1 MSKINW
7 DLKNVGARIAWNKVK
22 TLRLEKKLTQVQLS
36 AYSGVAIATIWMIEN
51 GYDKT
56 TSKRTKQRLATFFKC
71 NVSDLFP
78 VEMIGNQTREEYIKS
93 KQTQKD

>member
-1 MSKINW
+1 MQKINW
-7 DLKNVGARIAWNKVK
+7 DLKNVGKRIVWNKVK

-56 TSKRTKQRLATFFKC
+56 TSKRTKQRLATYFEC

-78 VEMIGNQTREEYIKS
+78 VEMIGNQTREEYLKG
-93 KQTQKD
+93 KQS